1 MSLTTGFTF
10 RFGLLPSSVAASG
23 WDDFFLT
30 NCRETARALL
40 LVGIFWPDLAV
51 LEGLPRVLLPEA
63 GAVRRRPSDRGKTD
77 GNFERFP
84 QCFGPFICTWPVV
97 SDLLDP
103 DPYSEFRLDP
113 HTDPYKTKKD
123 LKHCLFFSFKFSLLR
138 IQTILTKIWSLICC
152 SIAKKYVACP
162 AQVCLNFNQLSEI
175 PQEQLPLPPPRFHF
189 MTAEIR
195 HKLCTNRYPWAH
207 ELWQPV
213 PARDN
218 NVLSARH
225 DTLYLLFSHLK
236 IYSWAT
242 VLWKWIQMENT
253 LNLDREL
260 WLCF

>member
-51 LEGLPRVLLPEA
+51 LEGLPRVRLPEA

-103 DPYSEFRLDP
+103 DPYSEFRLDRNLYKAN
-113 HTDPYKTKKD
+113 TDP
-123 LKHCLFFSFKFSLLR
+123 
-138 IQTILTKIWSLICC
+138 LITYRWFPCRG
-152 SIAKKYVACP
+152 AGHP
-162 AQVCLNFNQLSEI
+162 AS
-175 PQEQLPLPPPRFHF
+175 PPRTSPCSEHQ
-189 MTAEIR
+189 TGT
-195 HKLCTNRYPWAH
+195 LV
-207 ELWQPV
+207 QPAV
-213 PARDN
+213 IQSILIHQKGIP
-218 NVLSARH
+218 V
-225 DTLYLLFSHLK
+225 HLQ
-236 IYSWAT
+236 YS
-242 VLWKWIQMENT
+242 NP
-253 LNLDREL
+253 
-260 WLCF
+260 F